1 MRRRLPSLSA
11 LAIVLLVAACFP
23 KKDPSTSPE
32 ALAKARADSIA
43 AAQAEADRLAAAA
56 RADSIAKAEAAARAA
71 AARAADSVAR
81 ADVMARAITATRS
94 ALAAS
99 IYFDYDR
106 AELTTESRA
115 ALDAKLPILRANA
128 GMRIRIS
135 GHTDERGSDE
145 YNLALGQR
153 RAAAAKRYLVA
164 QGIAE
169 ERIDVVSFGE
179 ERSAVQGADESSWA
193 QNRRDE
199 FEILVGGESLRV
211 P

>member
-1 MRRRLPSLSA
+1 MRRRLSSLSA
-11 LAIVLLVAACFP
+11 LAVVLLVAACLP

-43 AAQAEADRLAAAA
+43 AAQAEAARRAEAA
-56 RADSIAKAEAAARAA
+56 RADSMAKAEAAARAA
-71 AARAADSVAR
+71 AARAADSASR
-81 ADVMARAITATRS
+81 AEVMANAITATRS
-94 ALAAS
+94 ALAAN

-115 ALDAKLPILRANA
+115 ALDAKLPVLRANA
-128 GMRIRIS
+128 GVRIRIS
-135 GHTDERGSDE
+135 GHTDDRGSDE

-153 RAAAAKRYLVA
+153 RAAAAKRYLVS
-164 QGIAE
+164 QGIGE
-169 ERIDVVSFGE
+169 DRIDVVSFGE
-179 ERSAVQGADESSWA
+179 ERPAVQGADDSSWA

-199 FEILVGGESLRV
+199 FEIIVGGESLRV